1 MINAKDS
8 FTKKETAFCYH
19 YIKTNNAPE
28 AARLAGYTK
37 KPMETA
43 IRLLSNSKISRKIEK
58 LYSEKKITLKYKAT
72 SGYERLAFGNIAD
85 SIKLLFCENISAKD
99 LEKMDLFN
107 IAEIRKPREG
117 AMEIKFFDRL
127 KALEKLEEIDAN
139 TKDEGSTFYK
149 ALEKGLEKLN
159 SEQFNSEN

>member
-72 SGYERLAFGNIAD
+72 TGYERLAFGNIAD

-139 TKDEGSTFYK
+139 TKDEGSAFYK
-149 ALEKGLEKLN
+149 ALEKGFEKLN

>member
-127 KALEKLEEIDAN
+127 KALEKLEEMDAN
-139 TKDEGSTFYK
+139 TRDEGSSFYK
-149 ALEKGLEKLN
+149 ALEKGFKKLN

>member
-43 IRLLSNSKISRKIEK
+43 IRLLSNSKISKKIEK
-58 LYSEKKITLKYKAT
+58 LYSEKKITLKHKAT
-72 SGYERLAFGNIAD
+72 TGYERLAFGNISD

-139 TKDEGSTFYK
+139 AKDEGSAFYK
-149 ALEKGLEKLN
+149 ALEKGFEKLN
-159 SEQFNSEN
+159 SEQSDSEN

>member
-117 AMEIKFFDRL
+117 A
-127 KALEKLEEIDAN
+127 LEEIDAN

-149 ALEKGLEKLN
+149 ALEKGFEKLN

>member
-72 SGYERLAFGNIAD
+72 SGY
-85 SIKLLFCENISAKD
+85 
-99 LEKMDLFN
+99 
-107 IAEIRKPREG
+107 
-117 AMEIKFFDRL
+117 
-127 KALEKLEEIDAN
+127 
-139 TKDEGSTFYK
+139 
-149 ALEKGLEKLN
+149 
-159 SEQFNSEN
+159 

>member
-28 AARLAGYTK
+28 AARMAGYTK

-72 SGYERLAFGNIAD
+72 TGYERLAFGNIAD

-139 TKDEGSTFYK
+139 TKDEGSAFYK
-149 ALEKGLEKLN
+149 ALEKGFEKLN

>member
-127 KALEKLEEIDAN
+127 KALEKLEEMDAN
-139 TKDEGSTFYK
+139 TRDEGSSFYK
-149 ALEKGLEKLN
+149 ALEKGFEKLN
-159 SEQFNSEN
+159 SEQFNLEN

>member
-1 MINAKDS
+1 MNAKDS

-28 AARLAGYTK
+28 AARMSGYTK
-37 KPMETA
+37 KPLEMA
-43 IRLLSNSKISRKIEK
+43 IKLLSNPKISKKIEK
-58 LYSEKKITLKYKAT
+58 LYSEKKVTLKYKAT
-72 SGYERLAFGNIAD
+72 SGYERLAFGNISD

-139 TKDEGSTFYK
+139 TKEEGSTFYK
-149 ALEKGLEKLN
+149 ALEKGF
-159 SEQFNSEN
+159 EQLSSDQLRSEN

>member
-139 TKDEGSTFYK
+139 TKDEGSDFYK
-149 ALEKGLEKLN
+149 ALEKGFEKLN
-159 SEQFNSEN
+159 SEKFNSEN